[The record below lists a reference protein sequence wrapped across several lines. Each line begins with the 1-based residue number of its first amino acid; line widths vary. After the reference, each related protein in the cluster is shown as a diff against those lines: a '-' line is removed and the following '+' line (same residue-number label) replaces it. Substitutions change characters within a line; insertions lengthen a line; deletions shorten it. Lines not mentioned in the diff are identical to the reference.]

1 MRPFLAAMG
10 FKIEDMSPFCR
21 TFTSLRDLRHT
32 FIRYFPNNFRYEV
45 IVGGEILDT
54 TVNLESDGSD
64 VITSDHVAA
73 KICRITS
80 DILASGSALYD
91 GADNSDGDG
100 DGDGVGVDVDTITL
114 TEPYYSN

>member
-1 MRPFLAAMG
+1 M
-10 FKIEDMSPFCR
+10 
-21 TFTSLRDLRHT
+21 
-32 FIRYFPNNFRYEV
+32 
-45 IVGGEILDT
+45 GGEIPDT

-91 GADNSDGDG
+91 GADNSDFDGDGDG